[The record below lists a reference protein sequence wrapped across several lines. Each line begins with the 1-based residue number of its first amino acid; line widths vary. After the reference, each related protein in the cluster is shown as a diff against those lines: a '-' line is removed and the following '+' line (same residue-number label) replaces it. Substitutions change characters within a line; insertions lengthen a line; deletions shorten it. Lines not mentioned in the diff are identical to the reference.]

1 MTLMGMFLKI
11 ILFVDDARIH
21 TWLKI
26 PAILFHVACF
36 VLVTEGGV
44 KTAEVCS
51 IHFLWGQCIL
61 GVGKEKEGR

>member
-1 MTLMGMFLKI
+1 MFKKLI
-11 ILFVDDARIH
+11 TAVICRERDL
-21 TWLKI
+21 
-26 PAILFHVACF
+26 VA
-36 VLVTEGGV
+36 EGGV